1 MVFTKLKKI
10 LSYFKKIFRSGT
22 KMLRYYNLDFLRAFA
37 MMMGLVMHAPLL
49 FWQPDF
55 AKVFGIGNIAPAE
68 EWINIIGRYINN
80 WRMPLFFLLSGF
92 FSVLIIKRKGTSQFI
107 RDRLIRVGLTCL
119 VFSSLYDI
127 ADGSFD
133 FTTHHLWFLYELMIF
148 VFCFSF
154 LYRVQTIKD
163 LLDREISTRILLILF
178 LWLVATVPLAN
189 ILNNWWHPLAWKPST
204 TYFDLKLGN
213 MVYYFSYF
221 LVGVIFYSNQHIFT
235 KLKNSKTILAIG
247 ILAVLAFLLRVCSDY
262 LTLGGI
268 DDLRN
273 LAQMQFDPIMVICNS
288 LLIGVNTILWCL
300 FFIGLTSK
308 FIVSGSAILRWFV
321 ELSYPIYI
329 IHIIPIAMM
338 SALFYRAGLSQPVIL
353 VLTIIAG
360 FIVCVILY
368 YILIKFTPLNWL
380 INGYSKSPLKIKVWG
395 R

>member
-1 MVFTKLKKI
+1 MEQKT
-10 LSYFKKIFRSGT
+10 
-22 KMLRYYNLDFLRAFA
+22 LRYHNLDFLRAFA

-55 AKVFGIGNIAPAE
+55 AKVFGIENIAPAE

-92 FSVLIIKRKGTSQFI
+92 FSILIIKRKGTSQFI
-107 RDRLIRVGLTCL
+107 RDRVVRVGLTCL

-127 ADGSFD
+127 ADGRFD
-133 FTTHHLWFLYELMIF
+133 FTTHHLWFLYELIIF

-154 LYRVQTIKD
+154 LYRVKTTKD
-163 LLDREISTRILLILF
+163 LFDRKISTQIFLILF
-178 LWLVATVPLAN
+178 VWLVATVPVAN

-213 MVYYFSYF
+213 LVYYFSYF
-221 LVGVIFYSNQHIFT
+221 LIGVIFYSNQHIFT
-235 KLKNSKTILAIG
+235 KLKDGKTVLIIG
-247 ILAVLAFLLRVCSDY
+247 ILAVLAFLLRVQSDY
-262 LTLGGI
+262 LIVGDAHLK
-268 DDLRN
+268 D
-273 LAQMQFDPIMVICNS
+273 LAQMQFDPVMVICNS

-308 FIVSGSAILRWFV
+308 FIASGSAILRWFV

-329 IHIIPIAMM
+329 IHIIPIVMM
-338 SALFYRAGLSQPVIL
+338 SALFYRAGFSQPIVF

-368 YILIKFTPLNWL
+368 YSLIKFTPLNWL
-380 INGYSKSPLKIKVWG
+380 INGYSKSPLKIKFGG

>member
-1 MVFTKLKKI
+1 MKQKT
-10 LSYFKKIFRSGT
+10 
-22 KMLRYYNLDFLRAFA
+22 LRYHNLDFLRAFA
-37 MMMGLVMHAPLL
+37 MTMGLVMHAPLL

-55 AKVFGIGNIAPAE
+55 AKVFGIENIAPAE

-92 FSVLIIKRKGTSQFI
+92 FSILIIQRKGTSQFI
-107 RDRLIRVGLTCL
+107 RDRVIRVGLTCL

-127 ADGSFD
+127 ADGRFD
-133 FTTHHLWFLYELMIF
+133 FTTHHLWFLYELIIF

-154 LYRVQTIKD
+154 LYRVKTIKD
-163 LLDREISTRILLILF
+163 LFDRKISTQIFLILF
-178 LWLVATVPLAN
+178 VWLVATVPVAN

-213 MVYYFSYF
+213 LVYYFSYF
-221 LVGVIFYSNQHIFT
+221 LIGVIFYSNQHIFT
-235 KLKNSKTILAIG
+235 KLKDGKTILIIG
-247 ILAVLAFLLRVCSDY
+247 MLAVLAFLLRVQSDY
-262 LTLGGI
+262 LIVGDAHLK
-268 DDLRN
+268 D
-273 LAQMQFDPIMVICNS
+273 LAQMQFDPVMVICNS

-308 FIVSGSAILRWFV
+308 FITSGSAILRWFV

-329 IHIIPIAMM
+329 IHIIPIVMM
-338 SALFYRAGLSQPVIL
+338 SALFYRAGFSQPIVF

-360 FIVCVILY
+360 FIVCIILY

-380 INGYSKSPLKIKVWG
+380 INGYSKSPLKIKVVG